1 MGQEK
6 LYIEKE
12 LSWLS
17 FNERV
22 LQEAADK
29 SNPLIERMRFLGI
42 YSNNLDEFYK
52 VRFAELKRRII
63 ISEEQGSNSHSR
75 HLLGKIQ
82 SRVLKADQEFDGLYN
97 ELLLEMARNQIFL
110 INERQL
116 SVNQQNW
123 LRHYFKQ
130 YLRQH
135 ITPILINPDTDLV
148 QFLKDDY
155 TYLAVEIIRGDTI
168 RYALLEIP
176 SDKVPRFVNLPP
188 EAPRRRKPMILLDN
202 ILRYCLDDIFKG
214 FFDYDALN
222 AYSMK
227 MTRDAEY
234 DLVHEMEASLM
245 ELMSSSLKQRLT
257 AEPVRFVYQRD
268 MPNALVEVLREKLTI
283 SRYDSIVPGGRYH
296 NFKDFINFPNVGK
309 ANLVN
314 KPLPRLRHIWFDK
327 AQFRNGFDAIRERDV
342 LLYYPYHTFEHVLE
356 LLRQAS
362 FDPSVLAIKI
372 NIYRVAKDSRIID
385 SMIHAAHNGKKVT
398 VVVELQAR
406 FDEEANIHWA
416 KRLTEAGVHV
426 IFSAP
431 GLKIH
436 AKLFLISRKENGEV
450 VRYAHIGTGNFN
462 EKTARLYT
470 DYSLLTADARITNE
484 VRRVFNFI
492 ENPYRP
498 VTFDYLMVSPQN
510 SRRLLYEMVD
520 REIAN
525 AQQGLPSGIT
535 LKLNNLVDKGL
546 VDRLYAASSSGVP
559 VNLLVRGMCS
569 LIPNLEGISD
579 NIRAISIVDRYLEH
593 DRVYIFE
600 NGGDK
605 KVYLSSAD
613 WMTRNIDY
621 RIEVATPLLDPRLK
635 QRVHLAD
642 GLGPDNMLSE
652 EAMTRGL
659 NCLSLFAERLQGFSP
674 ASVCIVGTHTL
685 RQALNATDFLK
696 RAEKVIPYP
705 IEIIS
710 GNEEARLIFMG
721 VEHTQPEKGRKLVID
736 IGGGSTELVIGENFE
751 PILVESR
758 RMGCV
763 SFAQLY
769 FPGGVI
775 NKENFQRARMAAA
788 QKLETLTWQ
797 FRIQGWNVAM
807 GASGTIKAAHEVLM
821 EMGEKD
827 GIITPERL
835 EKLVKEV
842 LRHRN
847 FASLS
852 LPGLSE
858 ERKTVFV
865 PGLAILCGVF
875 DALAIRELR
884 LSDGALREGVLYEME
899 GRFRHQDVRSRTAS
913 SLANQYHIDS
923 EQARRVLDTTM
934 QMYEQWREQQ
944 PKLAHPQLEALLRW
958 AAMLHEVGL
967 NINHS
972 GLHRH
977 SAYILQNSD
986 LPGFNQEQQLM
997 MATLVRYHRKAIKLD
1012 DLPRFTLFKKKQ
1024 FLPLIQLLRL
1034 GVLLNNQ
1041 RQATTTPPTLT
1052 LITDDSHWTLRF
1064 PHDWFSQNALV
1075 LLDLE
1080 KEQEY
1085 WEGVAGWRLKIE
1097 EESTPEIAA

>member
-1 MGQEK
+1 MP
-6 LYIEKE
+6 IH
-12 LSWLS
+12 
-17 FNERV
+17 
-22 LQEAADK
+22 DK
-29 SNPLIERMRFLGI
+29 SPRPQ
-42 YSNNLDEFYK
+42 EFAA
-52 VRFAELKRRII
+52 VDL
-63 ISEEQGSNSHSR
+63 GSNSFHMV
-75 HLLGKIQ
+75 IA
-82 SRVLKADQEFDGLYN
+82 RVVDGA
-97 ELLLEMARNQIFL
+97 MQI
-110 INERQL
+110 
-116 SVNQQNW
+116 
-123 LRHYFKQ
+123 
-130 YLRQH
+130 
-135 ITPILINPDTDLV
+135 
-148 QFLKDDY
+148 
-155 TYLAVEIIRGDTI
+155 
-168 RYALLEIP
+168 
-176 SDKVPRFVNLPP
+176 
-188 EAPRRRKPMILLDN
+188 
-202 ILRYCLDDIFKG
+202 
-214 FFDYDALN
+214 
-222 AYSMK
+222 
-227 MTRDAEY
+227 
-234 DLVHEMEASLM
+234 
-245 ELMSSSLKQRLT
+245 
-257 AEPVRFVYQRD
+257 
-268 MPNALVEVLREKLTI
+268 
-283 SRYDSIVPGGRYH
+283 
-296 NFKDFINFPNVGK
+296 
-309 ANLVN
+309 
-314 KPLPRLRHIWFDK
+314 
-327 AQFRNGFDAIRERDV
+327 
-342 LLYYPYHTFEHVLE
+342 
-356 LLRQAS
+356 
-362 FDPSVLAIKI
+362 
-372 NIYRVAKDSRIID
+372 
-385 SMIHAAHNGKKVT
+385 
-398 VVVELQAR
+398 
-406 FDEEANIHWA
+406 
-416 KRLTEAGVHV
+416 
-426 IFSAP
+426 
-431 GLKIH
+431 
-436 AKLFLISRKENGEV
+436 
-450 VRYAHIGTGNFN
+450 IG
-462 EKTARLYT
+462 
-470 DYSLLTADARITNE
+470 
-484 VRRVFNFI
+484 
-492 ENPYRP
+492 
-498 VTFDYLMVSPQN
+498 
-510 SRRLLYEMVD
+510 
-520 REIAN
+520 
-525 AQQGLPSGIT
+525 
-535 LKLNNLVDKGL
+535 
-546 VDRLYAASSSGVP
+546 
-559 VNLLVRGMCS
+559 
-569 LIPNLEGISD
+569 
-579 NIRAISIVDRYLEH
+579 
-593 DRVYIFE
+593 
-600 NGGDK
+600 
-605 KVYLSSAD
+605 
-613 WMTRNIDY
+613 
-621 RIEVATPLLDPRLK
+621 RLK

-934 QMYEQWREQQ
+934 QMYEQW
-944 PKLAHPQLEALLRW
+944 
-958 AAMLHEVGL
+958 
-967 NINHS
+967 
-972 GLHRH
+972 
-977 SAYILQNSD
+977 
-986 LPGFNQEQQLM
+986 LM